1 LTILGLFLAVLCHT
15 GVGLSAQQGPL
26 EPDTQSVA
34 RPKSNARAQS
44 AAAASGEQATA
55 KQQAPAPTVPF
66 KPDAPAASNQDDTPL
81 FRSDVRLVHML
92 ATVRDSHGALAGH
105 LSRDDFQITDNGV
118 AQEVAVFEATTEKP
132 LSVSILIDCS
142 ASTQREHRTE
152 LDAVRTFVRSL
163 FQQGNTGDAATL
175 YSFNADVT
183 LEASWTRSAERVER
197 ALNRLH
203 SEGATALYDAITFA
217 SQDLKSRDGR
227 HVAVIVSD
235 GGNTFGKTTYMQALE
250 AAHAADAIVYCVI
263 IVPVAEEAGRNT
275 GGEHALTSL
284 SVSTGGRT
292 FAPATMKEMYR
303 AFDEILRDLRT
314 QYLIGYY
321 PHGLFATRER
331 FHEVKLSLRRPGY
344 TVSSR
349 SGYFEP
355 APGRGFRAVLR

>member
-1 LTILGLFLAVLCHT
+1 VVLSLIGLFLT
-15 GVGLSAQQGPL
+15 GLGFARFVAQQGPI
-26 EPDTQSVA
+26 ETDTQSVA
-34 RPKSNARAQS
+34 RPRLSARSQS
-44 AAAASGEQATA
+44 GVTASGAQTSA
-55 KQQAPAPTVPF
+55 KQPVPAPAVPF
-66 KPDAPAASNQDDTPL
+66 KPGPSAATNQDDTPL

-92 ATVRDSHGALAGH
+92 ATVRDSHGALASH
-105 LSRDDFQITDNGV
+105 LTRDDFQIADNGV

-142 ASTQREHRTE
+142 GSTQREHRTE
-152 LDAVRTFVRSL
+152 LDAVRTFARSL

-183 LEASWTRSAERVER
+183 LEASWTRSAGRIEH
-197 ALNRLH
+197 ALTRLH

-250 AAHAADAIVYCVI
+250 SAHAADAVI
-263 IVPVAEEAGRNT
+263 YSVVIVPVAEDPGRNT
-275 GGEHALTSL
+275 GGEHALASL
-284 SVSTGGRT
+284 SASTGGRT
-292 FAPATMKEMYR
+292 FAPGTIKEMDR

-321 PHGLFATRER
+321 PHGLYASRER

-355 APGRGFRAVLR
+355 VPGRGFRAVSR